1 MWYTFYN
8 DKMLGVVKMDKNFD
22 NYSVV
27 LDGVSKF
34 YGDEEVLKSVDLEL
48 EKGKFYTLLG
58 PSGCGKTTILNL
70 IAGFLEPSRGDVYIN
85 GENVGNVPASKRT
98 VNTVFQNYS
107 LFPHMNVY
115 DNVAFGLE
123 IKKTDKAII
132 KKEVEK
138 ALAMVNLAGFEKRE
152 VSQMSGGQKQRVAI
166 ARAIVNKPD
175 VLLLDEPL
183 SALDMKLRKSMQVL
197 LSDIQWELG
206 ITFVFVTHDQEEAL
220 ALSDHIFVMD
230 KGKIVQQGP
239 PKDIYDE
246 PINRYV
252 AEFIGESNIL
262 KARMVDDYKVE
273 FAGKVFDCSD
283 AGITKGE
290 KVEVVIR
297 PEDIEVVPLDM
308 ADIGIN
314 IDNILFRGVFNEI
327 IGNDKRDFTW
337 KIHTT
342 KRFEEGD
349 DIGLRIDPE
358 NIHVMR
364 YNESEEA
371 FDKRLE
377 KYATG
382 EDDG

>member
-1 MWYTFYN
+1 MIRKNRGEKMIENY
-8 DKMLGVVKMDKNFD
+8 DK
-22 NYSVV
+22 YSVV

-34 YGDEEVLKSVDLEL
+34 YDDEEILKSVDLEL

-70 IAGFLEPSRGDVYIN
+70 IAGFLEPNKGNIYIN
-85 GENVGNVPASKRT
+85 GQNVGDIPANKRT

-123 IKKTDKAII
+123 IKKTNKKII
-132 KKEVEK
+132 KEEVKK
-138 ALAMVNLAGFEKRE
+138 ALEMVNLAGFEKRE

-197 LSDIQWELG
+197 LRDLQWELG

-220 ALSDHIFVMD
+220 AMSDWIFVMD

-252 AEFIGESNIL
+252 AEFIGDSNIL
-262 KARMVDDYKVE
+262 EARMVDDYKVE
-273 FAGKVFDCSD
+273 FSGKVFDCSD
-283 AGITKGE
+283 AGINKNE

-297 PEDIEVVPLDM
+297 PEDINVVPVDG
-308 ADIGIN
+308 ADIVVN
-314 IDNILFRGVFNEI
+314 VDNILFRGVFNELI
-327 IGNDKRDFTW
+327 CYDKADFRW

-342 KRFEEGD
+342 RHFEEED
-349 DIGLRIDPE
+349 DIGIDIEPE

-364 YNESEEA
+364 YNESEDD
-371 FDKRLE
+371 FDKRIE

-382 EDDG
+382 ESDG

>member
-1 MWYTFYN
+1 MRYTFYN
-8 DKMLGVVKMDKNFD
+8 EKVGGGSMDKNFEK
-22 NYSVV
+22 YSVV
-27 LDGVSKF
+27 LDGVSKSF
-34 YGDEEVLKSVDLEL
+34 GDEEVLKSVDLEL

-70 IAGFLEPSRGDVYIN
+70 IAGFLEPSSGSVYIN
-85 GENVGNVPASKRT
+85 GKNVGDVPASKRT

-138 ALAMVNLAGFEKRE
+138 ALDMVNLAGFERRE

-283 AGITKGE
+283 AGIAKGE
-290 KVEVVIR
+290 RVEVVIR
-297 PEDIEVVPLDM
+297 PEDIEVVPVER
-308 ADIGIN
+308 AHIVVN
-314 IDNILFRGVFNEI
+314 IDNILFRGVFNELI
-327 IGNDKRDFTW
+327 AIDKMEFSW

-342 KRFEEGD
+342 RRFEEGD
-349 DIGLRIDPE
+349 DIGIKIDPE

-364 YNESEEA
+364 YNETEEA
-371 FDKRLE
+371 FDKRIE

-382 EDDG
+382 ESDG

>member
-1 MWYTFYN
+1 
-8 DKMLGVVKMDKNFD
+8 MLGVVKMDKNFD

-283 AGITKGE
+283 AGIAKGE
-290 KVEVVIR
+290 RVEVVIR

-349 DIGLRIDPE
+349 DIGLRINPE

>member
-1 MWYTFYN
+1 MEKNY
-8 DKMLGVVKMDKNFD
+8 DK
-22 NYSVV
+22 YSVV
-27 LDGVSKF
+27 LDGVSKSF
-34 YGDEEVLKSVDLEL
+34 GDEEILKSVDLKL

-70 IAGFLEPSRGDVYIN
+70 IAGFLEPSSGDVYIN
-85 GENVGNVPASKRT
+85 GRNVGNMPASKRT

-123 IKKTDKAII
+123 IKKVDKNII
-132 KKEVEK
+132 KEEVEK
-138 ALAMVNLAGFEKRE
+138 ALEMVNLAGFDKRE

-230 KGKIVQQGP
+230 KGEIVQQGP

-273 FAGKVFDCSD
+273 FAGKIFDCTD
-283 AGITKGE
+283 AGIAKGE
-290 KVEVVIR
+290 RVEVVIR
-297 PEDIEVVPLDM
+297 PEDIEVVPIEK
-308 ADIGIN
+308 ADIVVKIE
-314 IDNILFRGVFNEI
+314 NILFRGVFNELI
-327 IGNDKRDFTW
+327 ALDKEEFSW

-342 KRFEEGD
+342 KIFEEGD
-349 DIGLRIDPE
+349 SVGLSLDAE
-358 NIHVMR
+358 NLHVMR

-371 FDKRLE
+371 FDKRIE

-382 EDDG
+382 ESDG